1 MKSFIII
8 EHEPLTVR
16 LKKIWNIDALKEKGI
31 HVEYWDLSQYIFPN
45 TVIPKIVEDSCV
57 KVIKDLHILEMLLSQ
72 VDIARTVFA
81 LEMHLK
87 WENRA
92 LLLLLHRY
100 QCNCVRIDLYAN
112 TMLFHSIYERTIS
125 ILKNFTFKK
134 FIKKI
139 AWFCWLR
146 FYSIR
151 VYEKLLSSSTLVKPD
166 IRINHPDYEEYL
178 SLDEMKPDVD
188 GAYLLFID
196 NYYPLH
202 PDIKIMCPNTTTDEK
217 SYWELMRNYFDFLE
231 EKFHK
236 KVIIAAH
243 PKAVYSGQEFGKRD
257 IYYGQTAKLI
267 KFADAVVM
275 HGSNSLSYIAL
286 ADKPFAIVYPNSY
299 KMYPYLY
306 KHIGDLAAYCKKKAY
321 NLECC
326 DWNKIQFEKLDT
338 EWRKLYISTFITSE
352 ETSRRKNVDIWI
364 DELLKK
370 IV

>member
-81 LEMHLK
+81 LEVYSN

-92 LLLLLHRY
+92 LLLLLHQYR
-100 QCNCVRIDLYAN
+100 CRCVKIDLYAN
-112 TMLFHSIYERTIS
+112 TMLSHSNHERIVSALKKFTLKKAINKLTWLCWLQFHSIH
-125 ILKNFTFKK
+125 
-134 FIKKI
+134 
-139 AWFCWLR
+139 
-146 FYSIR
+146 
-151 VYEKLLSSSTLVKPD
+151 VYEKILSSSTLVKPD

-178 SLDEMKPDVD
+178 SLDETKPDVD
-188 GAYLLFID
+188 GSYLLFID

-202 PDIKIMCPNTTTDEK
+202 PDIKIMCPNTIADEK
-217 SYWELMRNYFDFLE
+217 CYWKLMRNYFDFLE

-243 PKAVYSGQEFGKRD
+243 PKAVYSGQEFGKRK
-257 IYYGQTAKLI
+257 IFYGQTAKLI

-286 ADKPFAIVYPNSY
+286 ADKPFAIVYPDSY

-306 KHIGDLAAYCKKKAY
+306 KHIEDLATYCKKETY
-321 NLECC
+321 NLDCC
-326 DWNKIQFEKLDT
+326 DWNKIQFEKLDA
-338 EWRKLYISTFITSE
+338 EWKKHYISTFITSE
-352 ETSRRKNVDIWI
+352 GTLRRRNVDIWVDKLLI
-364 DELLKK
+364 D
-370 IV
+370 